1 MKHVII
7 HTKYKQH
14 YNELKVVLWLQSFLL
29 AYIYFTEKDTLDLN
43 IHFEAI
49 VTTTF
54 IITMAYFILFFYSK
68 YKAENVIKIKVVGE
82 EIPLNKED
90 VY

>member
-1 MKHVII
+1 M
-7 HTKYKQH
+7 
-14 YNELKVVLWLQSFLL
+14 QSFLL
-29 AYIYFTEKDTLDLN
+29 AYIYFTEKNLN
-43 IHFEAI
+43 NPNYEGVVAI
-49 VTTTF
+49 TF

>member
-14 YNELKVVLWLQSFLL
+14 YNELRIISGLQSFLL
-29 AYIYFTEKDTLDLN
+29 AYIYFTEKNLN
-43 IHFEAI
+43 NPNYEGVVAI
-49 VTTTF
+49 TF

-90 VY
+90 V